1 MQFVFRTDYA
11 PWKGG
16 MGAVLGN
23 AAVGEVSGFGKE
35 LEERGG
41 VGDRVADVDY
51 DDKRWVDFVSGSES
65 GVWES

>member
-1 MQFVFRTDYA
+1 
-11 PWKGG
+11 